1 LPPPPPSPSAQKARA
16 LELVLAAW
24 EQARGEGVASDLIA
38 SSAMFA
44 ALTELVDLH
53 GAEAVAAF
61 CDTLPARVR
70 AGEFTLA
77 EAP

>member
-1 LPPPPPSPSAQKARA
+1 
-16 LELVLAAW
+16 VLAAW
-24 EQARGEGVASDLIA
+24 ELARGEGVASDLIA

-53 GAEAVAAF
+53 GPEAVAAF
-61 CDTLPARVR
+61 CDTLSARVR